1 MPNAPTVPDKKRG
14 IYMEN
19 LDITPIIDLNE
30 DYELL
35 KAKVETIRA
44 ELSIEE
50 AMREAFSKDL
60 TPKILRRKVRYKR
73 ENGVKVPY
81 TEVTINENVLNDL
94 VEAVSCPA
102 RVKQNYE
109 KLQTLGAQLKRETS
123 QTAIYK
129 RCVEAEAQIKQ
140 LKTEIMLLE
149 AQIRDHDREIAEM
162 QTQGAELYIDYEY
175 QTVDLEL

>member
-1 MPNAPTVPDKKRG
+1 
-14 IYMEN
+14 MEN
-19 LDITPIIDLNE
+19 LDLNRVIDLNE
-30 DYELL
+30 SIESTEARL
-35 KAKVETIRA
+35 ETVKA

-60 TPKILRRKVRYKR
+60 TPTILRRKVRYKR
-73 ENGVKVPY
+73 VNGVRVEFA
-81 TEVTINENVLNDL
+81 EVTVYETELNDL

-129 RCVEAEAQIKQ
+129 RCIEAEAEIKR
-140 LKTEIMLLE
+140 LKTENMLLQAKVTE
-149 AQIRDHDREIAEM
+149 RDREIAEIY
-162 QTQGAELYIDYEY
+162 TQGAEPYIDYEE
-175 QTVDLEL
+175 QTYDLEI

>member
-1 MPNAPTVPDKKRG
+1 
-14 IYMEN
+14 MEN
-19 LDITPIIDLNE
+19 LDLNKVIDLNE
-30 DYELL
+30 SIESTEARL
-35 KAKVETIRA
+35 ETVKA

-60 TPKILRRKVRYKR
+60 TPKILHRKVRYKR
-73 ENGVKVPY
+73 INGVKEAFA
-81 TEVTINENVLNDL
+81 EVTVYETELNDL

-129 RCVEAEAQIKQ
+129 RCIEAEAEIKR
-140 LKTEIMLLE
+140 LKTENMLLQAKVTE
-149 AQIRDHDREIAEM
+149 RDREIAEIYA
-162 QTQGAELYIDYEY
+162 QSTEPYIDYKE
-175 QTVDLEL
+175 QTFDLEI

>member
-1 MPNAPTVPDKKRG
+1 
-14 IYMEN
+14 MEN
-19 LDITPIIDLNE
+19 LDLNKVIDLNE
-30 DYELL
+30 SIESTEARL
-35 KAKVETIRA
+35 ETVKA

-60 TPKILRRKVRYKR
+60 TPKILHRKVRYKR
-73 ENGVKVPY
+73 VNGVKEAFA
-81 TEVTINENVLNDL
+81 EVTVYETELNDL

-129 RCVEAEAQIKQ
+129 RWVEAEAEIKR
-140 LKTEIMLLE
+140 LKTENMLLQAKVTE
-149 AQIRDHDREIAEM
+149 RDREIAEIYA
-162 QTQGAELYIDYEY
+162 QSTEPYIDYEE
-175 QTVDLEL
+175 QTFDLEI